1 MLLKMVEPVTKNME
15 NLSNYI
21 IGNVYRV
28 AVLLILQLNVE
39 LFLPT
44 FNICISGLIRYN
56 KSAGTLQSLSEG
68 QCLHSKHGVSKAI
81 FSSEATL

>member
-21 IGNVYRV
+21 IGNVYIV
-28 AVLLILQLNVE
+28 AALLILQLNVV
-39 LFLPT
+39 LILPA

-56 KSAGTLQSLSEG
+56 RKRRNSTVVIRGSMSPFKAWCFQS
-68 QCLHSKHGVSKAI
+68 H
-81 FSSEATL
+81 F

>member
-28 AVLLILQLNVE
+28 AALLILQLNVA
-39 LFLPT
+39 LILPA
-44 FNICISGLIRYN
+44 FNIYISGLIRYN
-56 KSAGTLQSLSEG
+56 RKRRNSTVVIRGSMSPFKAWCFLS
-68 QCLHSKHGVSKAI
+68 H
-81 FSSEATL
+81 F